1 MDTELLTIDDVAKLI
16 HTSPGTI
23 HYWRSVPEGR
33 DKCPPAIKVGRRLL
47 WRRADVER
55 WLAAQPTSQ
64 SARDAG

>member
-23 HYWRSVPEGR
+23 HYWRHADPLKV
-33 DKCPPAIKVGRRLL
+33 PPALKVGRRLL

-55 WLAAQPTSQ
+55 WLAAQPTTQ
-64 SARDAG
+64 SSRDAG